1 MFNFFSTKTE
11 STNIQKV
18 NFEDVQNLQ
27 TNGILINT
35 LPLNMQDCL
44 IIGTISVN
52 EEERIMN
59 SLLSKNKTC
68 TIIIYGKNSNDES
81 IYKKYEQLNKLGFTS
96 AKLYI
101 GGLFEWLL
109 LQDVYGDDE
118 FKTTKKELDIL
129 KFKPNSA
136 LSNSLVRFTL

>member
-1 MFNFFSTKTE
+1 MFNFFNTATE
-11 STNIQKV
+11 TTNIQKV
-18 NFEDVQNLQ
+18 NFEDVQNLK

-35 LPLNMQDCL
+35 LPINMQDCL

-81 IYKKYEQLNKLGFTS
+81 IYKKYEQLKKLGFTS
-96 AKLYI
+96 AKIYI

-129 KFKPNSA
+129 KFKPAKAINH
-136 LSNSLVRFTL
+136 LMLDL

>member
-1 MFNFFSTKTE
+1 MFSFFNTTNN

-59 SLLSKNKTC
+59 SLLSKNKGC

-81 IYKKYEQLNKLGFTS
+81 IYKKYEQLKKLGFTS

>member
-1 MFNFFSTKTE
+1 MFNFFSTKTD

-27 TNGILINT
+27 TNGVLINT

-59 SLLSKNKTC
+59 SLLSKNKSC

-81 IYKKYEQLNKLGFTS
+81 IYKKYEQLNKLGFTC

>member
-1 MFNFFSTKTE
+1 MFNFFNTTTE
-11 STNIQKV
+11 STTIQKV
-18 NFEDVQNLQ
+18 NFEDVQNLK

-35 LPLNMQDCL
+35 LPINMQDCL
-44 IIGTISVN
+44 IIGTIPVNN
-52 EEERIMN
+52 EESVVN
-59 SLLSKNKTC
+59 SLLSKNKSC

-81 IYKKYEQLNKLGFTS
+81 IYKKFKQLKKLGFKS

-129 KFKPNSA
+129 KFKPNST
-136 LSNSLVRFTL
+136 LSNVLVRFTL

>member
-1 MFNFFSTKTE
+1 MFNFFNTTTE
-11 STNIQKV
+11 STTIQKV
-18 NFEDVQNLQ
+18 NFEDVQNLK

-35 LPLNMQDCL
+35 LPINMQDCL
-44 IIGTISVN
+44 IIGTIPVNN
-52 EEERIMN
+52 EESVVN
-59 SLLSKNKTC
+59 SLLSKNKSC

-81 IYKKYEQLNKLGFTS
+81 IYKKYEQLKKLGFKS

-129 KFKPNSA
+129 KFKPNST
-136 LSNSLVRFTL
+136 LSNVLVRFTL